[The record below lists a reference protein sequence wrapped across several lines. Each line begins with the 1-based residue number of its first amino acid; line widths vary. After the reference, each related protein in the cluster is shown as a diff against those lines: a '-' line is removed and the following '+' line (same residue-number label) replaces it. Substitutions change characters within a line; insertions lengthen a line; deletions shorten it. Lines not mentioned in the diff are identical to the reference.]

1 MHTNH
6 CRTYK
11 LQTTLYIDNLPYRMA
26 DRKTFKFELTSKKF
40 LTFNSK
46 EVQSDLSRWDLG
58 NRISLATFSYNDF
71 FKDYQAKEFTFD
83 FFNDPNVQHNL
94 QVSTF
99 IIYYY
104 E

>member
-1 MHTNH
+1 MHTKN
-6 CRTYK
+6 CSTYQ
-11 LQTTLYIDNLPYRMA
+11 LQTTLYIDNLPNRMA

-99 IIYYY
+99 IIYY
-104 E
+104 